1 MTGARDARES
11 QSFFASPPV
20 ASLAPMQA
28 AIPCALQDDASAAP
42 GAGWHAR
49 LELGF
54 GCRDGRTVLERRVHS
69 GPLVVQKALYPEG
82 DSVCQCIVVHP
93 PGGIA
98 GGDALTLAVDVGPR
112 AVAQLTTPGA
122 AKWYRSSGAEA
133 RQTFTARVADG
144 AALEWMPQGNIVFD
158 AARARCTTRF
168 LLAGSATLIGWDAF
182 CLGRTASNEHFAR
195 GTFRQR
201 IEIVRDGAL
210 IWSERTAFDAN
221 SRLQTSVAG
230 LCGAPVFGT
239 FVAVGPDP
247 DSETLA
253 RCREIIAAHGDG
265 ALTQLP
271 GVLVARYRGAA
282 LDAAHDYFRALW
294 AIVRPGMLGRNAI
307 APRIWST

>member
-1 MTGARDARES
+1 MR
-11 QSFFASPPV
+11 FASTHPM
-20 ASLAPMQA
+20 LAAAPFAMQ
-28 AIPCALQDDASAAP
+28 DESVAP

-54 GCRDGRTVLERRVHS
+54 GWRDGRTVLERRAHT
-69 GPLVVQKALYPEG
+69 GPLVVQKALHPEG

-98 GGDALTLAVDVGPR
+98 GGDALTLDVDVGPR

-133 RQTFTARVADG
+133 GQTFTARVADG
-144 AALEWMPQGNIVFD
+144 AALEWLPQGNIVFD
-158 AARARCTTRF
+158 AARVRSTTRF
-168 LLAGSATLIGWDAF
+168 LLAGSAALIGWDAY
-182 CLGRTASNEHFAR
+182 CLGRTAANERFGR
-195 GTFRQR
+195 GAFHQR
-201 IEIVRDGAL
+201 VEIVRDDAL
-210 IWSERTAFDAN
+210 IWSERTAFDAD

-247 DSETLA
+247 DSDTLA
-253 RCREIIAAHGDG
+253 RCRAIIALHGDG

-282 LDAAHDYFRALW
+282 LEAAHDYFRALW
-294 AIVRPGMLGRNAI
+294 AIVRPALLGRDACT
-307 APRIWST
+307 PRIWST